1 VYITEGNPGQYHN
14 GGSTASP
21 GMMGANDEDVNGL
34 SGSGDGSAGALRQ
47 GTGHSVR
54 LVAPDTN
61 SSSEEGTLA
70 GRPTG
75 ANTDPEK
82 HHHHGGAIGEK
93 IHNMRHR
100 GAKNRGNTGLNFEST
115 DPSLPPER
123 NGSTGPRSFMQRVAT
138 GLTEPRPKIRKEP
151 TYKASMLAIAKA
163 SWLNLLLV
171 CIPVSWALHF
181 AGVDEVVVFVFSF
194 LAIIPLAKLLG
205 FATEELSLRVG
216 QTLGG
221 LLNAT
226 LGNVVELIVAIL
238 ALVKCEL
245 QLVQSSLLGSILS
258 NLLLVLGM
266 CFFAGGL
273 RFSEQSF
280 GDTGAQI
287 NSSLLVTSVIAILIP
302 AGFHAAFSGND
313 PNEQADVLAMSRG
326 TAVILLVIYLAYM
339 MFQLW
344 SHSHLFVDGSADQAP
359 MQTRKLGKHTMF
371 KEAKSVRKAQAAA
384 GGGGNSLENGE
395 AEEEEEEEVP
405 SINLWSCIILLL
417 VVGALVGVTAEWL
430 VDSINGL
437 TERGGITEQWVGLI
451 LLPIVGN
458 AAEHVTAV
466 TVAAKDKLD
475 LSIGVAVGSSI
486 QIALFVI
493 PVLVLLAWAL
503 DKPLSLLFDPL
514 ESVILFLTVLLANYT
529 MQDSR
534 SNWLEGWLL
543 MSVYLIIGTVVWFYP
558 SQATA
563 EALLLRCN

>member
-1 VYITEGNPGQYHN
+1 MSAINR
-14 GGSTASP
+14 TASP
-21 GMMGANDEDVNGL
+21 EKIPSADSPEKQARRRPGRQVTIPDNQDPVASRRNTDD
-34 SGSGDGSAGALRQ
+34 SRRRSGDTPTPGILRRM
-47 GTGHSVR
+47 T
-54 LVAPDTN
+54 
-61 SSSEEGTLA
+61 
-70 GRPTG
+70 
-75 ANTDPEK
+75 
-82 HHHHGGAIGEK
+82 
-93 IHNMRHR
+93 
-100 GAKNRGNTGLNFEST
+100 TGL
-115 DPSLPPER
+115 
-123 NGSTGPRSFMQRVAT
+123 
-138 GLTEPRPKIRKEP
+138 LTPDRKVG
-151 TYKASMLAIAKA
+151 KAP
-163 SWLNLLLV
+163 SWLASFRAAILSSWINVLLV
-171 CIPVSWALHF
+171 FIPIGWALHF
-181 AGVDEVVVFVFSF
+181 VKDGGNASITDTAVFVTTFIS
-194 LAIIPLAKLLG
+194 IIPLAGLLG
-205 FATEELSLRVG
+205 FATEEAAMRMG

-226 LGNVVELIVAIL
+226 LGNAVELIVAIL
-238 ALVKCEL
+238 ALIKCEL
-245 QLVQSSLLGSILS
+245 AVVQSSLVGSILS
-258 NLLLVLGM
+258 NILLVLGM

-339 MFQLW
+339 IFQLW

-359 MQTRKLGKHTMF
+359 MQTRKIGKHTMF
-371 KEAKSVRKAQAAA
+371 KEAKSVRRAQAAA
-384 GGGGNSLENGE
+384 GSASGNNLEDGANGNPE
-395 AEEEEEEEVP
+395 DEEEEEEP

-417 VVGALVGVTAEWL
+417 AVGALVGVTAEWL

-503 DKPLSLLFDPL
+503 GKPLSLLFDPL
-514 ESVILFLTVLLANYT
+514 ESVVLFLAVLLANYT

-543 MSVYLIIGTVVWFYP
+543 MSVYLIIAVVAWYYP
-558 SQATA
+558 EGQTP